1 MEKEVF
7 VKQLTEKAKKLEIT
21 LEDKQVENFYQ
32 YMLLL
37 IEWNKKM
44 NLTAIIEPEEII
56 VKHFIDSLT
65 IYPYIQKEDNILD
78 IGTGAGF
85 PGIPIKLAQS
95 SFQVTLLD
103 SLNKRI
109 CFLQEV
115 IQKLELKE
123 IRAIHGR
130 AEEFIKQPNQ
140 RESYDIVTSRA
151 VAKLNILL
159 EYMLPFVKMGGKCI
173 CMKALEVEEELEEAK
188 KAIKILGGKIEKID
202 TITLPESEIKRKII
216 IIKKIQRTPML
227 YPRKAGVP
235 MKTPIS

>member
-7 VKQLTEKAKKLEIT
+7 VKQITERAKKLEII
-21 LEDKQVENFYQ
+21 LEDKQAEDFYQ

-65 IYPYIQKEDNILD
+65 IYPYIEKGNNILD
-78 IGTGAGF
+78 VGTGAGF
-85 PGIPIKLAQS
+85 PGVPIKLVQD
-95 SFQVTLLD
+95 SFKVTLLD

-115 IQKLELKE
+115 IQRLKLKD
-123 IRAIHGR
+123 IQAIHGR
-130 AEEFIKQPNQ
+130 AEEFVKLSNQ
-140 RESYDIVTSRA
+140 RENYEIVISRA
-151 VAKLNILL
+151 VAKLNVLL
-159 EYMLPFVKMGGKCI
+159 EYMLPFVKIGGKCI

-188 KAIKILGGKIEKID
+188 KAIEILGGKIERID
-202 TITLPESEIKRKII
+202 TITLPESQIKRKII
-216 IIKKIQRTPML
+216 IIKKVERTPMI
-227 YPRKAGVP
+227 YPRKAGMP
-235 MKTPIS
+235 TKTPIC